1 MYNFTTQFRNDVDRV
16 AEELGLINT
25 SSERQVTNGTIELTD
40 PVTSRINH
48 RVTYTLH
55 ENGYI
60 RRRIHLG
67 GSQHPCGFIHDDDGY
82 SQSYLLNHR
91 PATKNEYGGK
101 TYGNNIPAGPNEQLG
116 ILTNRV
122 LKYRDYIG

>member
-16 AEELGLINT
+16 AEELGLINST
-25 SSERQVTNGTIELTD
+25 SDRQVKNGTIELTD
-40 PVTSRINH
+40 PVTSRANQ

-67 GSQHPCGFIHDDDGY
+67 GSKHYCGFTHANGY
-82 SQSYLLNHR
+82 SQSYPLNHR
-91 PATKNEYGGK
+91 PSKNTSRGFK
-101 TYGNNIPAGPNEQLG
+101 TYDSPTPAGPNEQLG

-122 LKYRDYIG
+122 LKYRDYLVG

>member
-25 SSERQVTNGTIELTD
+25 TSKRQAANGTIELTD
-40 PVTSRINH
+40 PVTSSTNQ

-67 GSQHPCGFIHDDDGY
+67 GSP
-82 SQSYLLNHR
+82 YLLNRR
-91 PATKNEYGGK
+91 PFTLTPGGFRRYSSAT
-101 TYGNNIPAGPNEQLG
+101 PAGPNEQLG
-116 ILTNRV
+116 ILTARV

>member
-25 SSERQVTNGTIELTD
+25 SSERQVANGTIELTD
-40 PVTSRINH
+40 PVTSRPNH

-60 RRRIHLG
+60 RRRIYLG
-67 GSQHPCGFIHDDDGY
+67 GSKHVCGFTFESGY
-82 SQSYLLNHR
+82 SQSYLLNRR
-91 PATKNEYGGK
+91 PAAKNGYGFK
-101 TYGNNIPAGPNEQLG
+101 HYESAIPAGPNEQLG